1 MKENQKSWP
10 QKGDKYYFVADDLGI
25 ASCTV
30 TDMYSDA
37 YEQQRARRMACNFFK
52 TFEEAENM
60 AKMVFVLFQLHSQT
74 NRK

>member
-1 MKENQKSWP
+1 MKSKSWP
-10 QKGDKYYFVADDLGI
+10 QKGDIYFFVSDDLCVGHGI
-25 ASCTV
+25 V
-30 TDMYSDA
+30 TDDVYSDA
-37 YEQQRARRMACNFFK
+37 YAQQTARQYYGNFFE